1 MLKLRSEMLGIVP
14 TRSDVAGDCGDTAD
28 TISTSLNKGNIVL
41 MPSIKAVDQIWTP
54 VQTLMGDFAKDA
66 FRSDAEKKYT
76 SIADMQSALEGA
88 DQDVYDAIYTL
99 AN

>member
-1 MLKLRSEMLGIVP
+1 M
-14 TRSDVAGDCGDTAD
+14 DTCAD
-28 TISTSLNKGNIVL
+28 
-41 MPSIKAVDQIWTP
+41 
-54 VQTLMGDFAKDA
+54 TLMGDFAKDA